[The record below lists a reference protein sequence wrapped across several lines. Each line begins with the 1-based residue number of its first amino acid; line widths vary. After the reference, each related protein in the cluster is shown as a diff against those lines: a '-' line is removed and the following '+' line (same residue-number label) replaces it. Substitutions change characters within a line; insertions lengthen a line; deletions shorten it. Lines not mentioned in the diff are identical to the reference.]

1 MSDFHAFSVAVHERF
16 NQLAKGELF
25 VVGAEQPTADQPKS
39 IKERLWETYLAS
51 FPEGTNPIFR
61 VNTEHDCACCRNF
74 IKNIGNAV
82 AIIDGDV
89 ATVWDVHGLPEPYA
103 TVAKAMHEFVAS
115 KKITGVFRRG
125 EQRYGAEFTRETMDD
140 GKVHRW
146 NHFYAVLTNKHF
158 TRDVGAVLG
167 DINATIQVFQRG
179 LEDFT
184 PEAFE
189 TVLGLIKA
197 KALYRGEEHLE
208 KIKTFQKLCKQYQA
222 LPTAKAKLL
231 FVYTNY
237 KLPFAR
243 FRNEAIGTLFKDLC
257 SMVPVE
263 EGSTEMKSEFTL
275 EEAVGRFEFKVAGPN
290 YKRSTALITPRM
302 VDDAM
307 KTIKELDLEDALQRR
322 FAKLSDVSVNNVLWV
337 DSSVQSKMKGGL
349 AGLLME
355 TAKANVATDVD
366 KRKAEAISIDDF
378 MANVLPKSKALDM
391 FVKNNHFGNFVSLT
405 APVHADAKQLFKW
418 DNGFAWSYDGNI
430 TDSIREK
437 VKKAGGNVDGKL
449 RFSLAWFN
457 TDDLDLHVRTPN
469 GEHISFRDRHGQGG
483 HLDVDANGMD
493 GIRPDPVEN
502 VAFNNPS
509 DGVYRVWV
517 NQYSKRQNN
526 DVGFVMQIASGDQ
539 VKEYNYAYP
548 VSGDVEVGHF
558 TVKDGVIVSVRGVD
572 DRIKADG
579 ISKEKWGVNS
589 EQFVPVQTVMYSP
602 NYWDDNATGNKHWF
616 FMLADCKNP
625 EPTRGIY
632 NEFLPGHLDKHR
644 KVFEV
649 LGDKTKCPVADEQ
662 LSGLGFSSTRGDTV
676 LILAKTE
683 RSQKLYNVSF

>member
-1 MSDFHAFSVAVHERF
+1 MSDFHAFSTAIHARF
-16 NQLAKGELF
+16 NELAKGELF
-25 VVGAEQPTADQPKS
+25 VVGAEQPTPTQPKT
-39 IKERLWETYLAS
+39 IKDRLWETYLTS

-82 AIIDGDV
+82 AIRGNEV
-89 ATVWDVHGLPEPYA
+89 LTVWDVRGLESPYKE
-103 TVAKAMHEFVAS
+103 VAAAMHDFVAS
-115 KKITGVFRRG
+115 KKITGVFRRS
-125 EQRYGAEFTRETMDD
+125 EAQYGKDFTRETMPD

-146 NHFYAVLTNKHF
+146 NHFHATLTSKHH
-158 TRDVGAVLG
+158 TRDVGSVLG
-167 DINATIQVFQRG
+167 EINATIQVFTRG

-184 PEAFE
+184 PEAFK
-189 TVLGLIKA
+189 TVLDLIKA

-208 KIKTFQKLCKQYQA
+208 KIKHFQKLCKQYQE
-222 LPTAKAKLL
+222 LPTAKDKLL

-237 KLPFAR
+237 TIPYAK

-263 EGSTEMKSEFTL
+263 EGSTEMKQEFTL

-290 YKRSTALITPRM
+290 YKRTTALITPRM
-302 VDDAM
+302 VEDAM
-307 KTIKELDLEDALQRR
+307 KTIKELDLEDALVRR
-322 FAKLSDVSVNNVLWV
+322 YAKLSDVSVNNVLWV
-337 DSSVQSKMKGGL
+337 NNAAKSKMKGGIG
-349 AGLLME
+349 AVLME
-355 TAKANVATDVD
+355 TARANTAVD
-366 KRKAEAISIDDF
+366 LDRRNAEPISIDEF
-378 MANVLPKSKALDM
+378 MAKVLPKATDMQM
-391 FVKNNHFGNFVSLT
+391 FVKNNHLGNFMSLT
-405 APVHADAKQLFKW
+405 APVHDDVKPLFKW
-418 DNGFAWSYDGNI
+418 DNNFAWSYDGDI

-457 TDDLDLHVRTPN
+457 TDDLDLHVKTPN

-483 HLDVDANGMD
+483 VLDVDANGMD

-502 VAFNNPS
+502 VAFNAPK

-526 DVGFVMQIASGDQ
+526 DVGFVMQVASDGQ
-539 VKEYNYAYP
+539 IKEYNFAHP
-548 VSGDVEVGHF
+548 VSGDVQVGTF
-558 TVKDGVIVSVRGVD
+558 TVKDGVIVKVSAVD

-579 ISKEKWGVNS
+579 ISKEKWGVNT
-589 EQFVPVQTVMYSP
+589 EQFVPVQTIMYSP

-616 FMLADCKNP
+616 FMLDGCKNP

-632 NEFLPGHLDKHR
+632 NEFLQGHLDKHR

-649 LGDKTKCPVADEQ
+649 LGDKTKCPAADEQ
-662 LSGLGFSSTRGDTV
+662 LSGLGFSSTRNDTV
-676 LILAKTE
+676 TVLVKTE
-683 RSQKLYNVSF
+683 RAQKLYNVTF